1 MKIIDYKLY
10 SKKVEK
16 LNDRYWLKSKDVR
29 WNYMIPVIE
38 TIKEIKPKTAVELG
52 TYKISLMDFSDS
64 MALEKETI
72 DPDNLKNKV
81 FIFDASKTPWK
92 IKDKEYDLFVA
103 LQVLEHLGPNQKMV
117 FQEIKRICN
126 YAIIS
131 LPYKWNCP
139 DNPKH
144 HMIDD
149 DKISI
154 WTDNLEPIK
163 KQIKS
168 GRIILTFK
176 F

>member
-29 WNYMIPVIE
+29 WN
-38 TIKEIKPKTAVELG
+38 
-52 TYKISLMDFSDS
+52 
-64 MALEKETI
+64 
-72 DPDNLKNKV
+72 
-81 FIFDASKTPWK
+81 
-92 IKDKEYDLFVA
+92 
-103 LQVLEHLGPNQKMV
+103 
-117 FQEIKRICN
+117 
-126 YAIIS
+126 
-131 LPYKWNCP
+131 CP
-139 DNPKH
+139 DDLEH